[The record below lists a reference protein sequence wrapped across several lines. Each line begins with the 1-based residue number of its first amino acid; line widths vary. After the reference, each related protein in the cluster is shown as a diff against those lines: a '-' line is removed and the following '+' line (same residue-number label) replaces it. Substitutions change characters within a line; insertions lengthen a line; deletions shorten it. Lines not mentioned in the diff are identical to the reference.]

1 MMKCGSLFFS
11 RLNECHCRKA
21 MWDTKLEPCLSEEK
35 MTEQRRGKGA
45 EDTWKG
51 ILMTT
56 DFAIKVK

>member
-1 MMKCGSLFFS
+1 MNVTAEKPVWGT
-11 RLNECHCRKA
+11 E
-21 MWDTKLEPCLSEEK
+21 LEPCLSEEK

-45 EDTWKG
+45 EDTCKG